1 MEENRTAEG
10 FLFLNEA
17 DAELARQEKKKV
29 EYLEKHMDYRSAEN
43 VLRVYKKAILERVFR
58 TPVGI
63 EYLRRLQKGL
73 TKCKE
78 FEETDVPPIAL
89 YQTYELKMRDSY
101 APARRRVQPA
111 AKKRTPWPVISTIL
125 NVVLALAVAG
135 MFAITLKS
143 DNPNILNY
151 EKQIIN
157 KYASWDQEL
166 TEREQAVRE
175 KERQLQIE
183 AGD

>member
-1 MEENRTAEG
+1 M
-10 FLFLNEA
+10 
-17 DAELARQEKKKV
+17 
-29 EYLEKHMDYRSAEN
+29 
-43 VLRVYKKAILERVFR
+43 
-58 TPVGI
+58 
-63 EYLRRLQKGL
+63 
-73 TKCKE
+73 
-78 FEETDVPPIAL
+78 
-89 YQTYELKMRDSY
+89 
-101 APARRRVQPA
+101 
-111 AKKRTPWPVISTIL
+111 ISTIL
-125 NVVLALAVAG
+125 NVVLALAVVG

>member
-1 MEENRTAEG
+1 MKIISSCCKMFAGTVIYRLKRCFIRR
-10 FLFLNEA
+10 FLF
-17 DAELARQEKKKV
+17 KV
-29 EYLEKHMDYRSAEN
+29 
-43 VLRVYKKAILERVFR
+43 I
-58 TPVGI
+58 
-63 EYLRRLQKGL
+63 
-73 TKCKE
+73 
-78 FEETDVPPIAL
+78 
-89 YQTYELKMRDSY
+89 LKMRDSY
-101 APARRRVQPA
+101 APVRRRVQPA

-151 EKQIIN
+151 EKQILN

-175 KERQLQIE
+175 KERELQIE